1 MARYSV
7 RSGPTN
13 TPGDKD
19 SELSLFRK
27 KADKNLFNSIDSEN
41 IRLSGSRVR
50 IYKYIKSNDI
60 DEVYMES
67 RQKTISPTPV
77 TVWAHYDP
85 RPIEENLSEFGV
97 EIQYDQVF
105 IFNKSYLVDLLGRD
119 ITPGDVIEPEF
130 QDIKFQ
136 VHEVQEDAFDSY
148 GVYHLMAHATV
159 LRDTRDVTGEDYTDL
174 SDNIGGKY

>member
-1 MARYSV
+1 MARYKV
-7 RSGPTN
+7 KTPPTN
-13 TPGDKD
+13 TPGERD

-27 KADKNLFNSIDSEN
+27 KADKNLFNLVDSET
-41 IRLSGSRVR
+41 IRLSGSRVS
-50 IYKYIKSNDI
+50 IYKYVPSNDV

-67 RQKTISPTPV
+67 RQKTISPTPIK
-77 TVWAHYDP
+77 VWAHYDP

-119 ITPGDVIEPEF
+119 VIPGDVIEPEF
-130 QDIKFQ
+130 QDVKFQ
-136 VHEVQEDAFDSY
+136 VHEVQEDSFESY
-148 GVYHLMAHATV
+148 GVYHLMAHATL
-159 LRDTRDVTGEDYTDL
+159 LRDTGDVSNEDYTDV